1 VVDSLLPIDAVAVQA
16 RTAVVK
22 SPMLVAARCKSPAKP
37 AALIEQ
43 LNAYTMFLQDLCT
56 AQAA

>member
-1 VVDSLLPIDAVAVQA
+1 
-16 RTAVVK
+16 
-22 SPMLVAARCKSPAKP
+22 MLVAARCKSPAKP